1 VVTIFHALAGTV
13 KRMAAR
19 IGLFEQPGFAR
30 GCTAQPGA
38 ASPHSDDQAHRKEH
52 GRGKDCPSTHHG
64 SMASS
69 SEKGWN
75 RKKTR
80 EKRICTLRFQKGTT
94 FPTAFEQ
101 VFAIS
106 QHSYAATSK
115 ETP

>member
-1 VVTIFHALAGTV
+1 
-13 KRMAAR
+13 
-19 IGLFEQPGFAR
+19 
-30 GCTAQPGA
+30 
-38 ASPHSDDQAHRKEH
+38 
-52 GRGKDCPSTHHG
+52 
-64 SMASS
+64 MASS